1 MIIAIDGTAA
11 AGKSTLARRI
21 AAHYGLPHLDTGS
34 IYRGVARDVIKG
46 GHALTDVQAAAEAA
60 RNLDASTLSDPELRL
75 KGNGEAASVV
85 AAYPEV
91 RAELLA
97 FQRAFAAN
105 PEGAVVEGRDI
116 GTVVCP
122 GAHAKIFVTA
132 SAQSRA
138 KRRYIELKG
147 YGVETTEDAVLREI
161 EDRDRRDRERPVS
174 PLIPAKDALLLD
186 TTELDIEKALATALE
201 LIDKAAGVR

>member
-11 AGKSTLARRI
+11 AAKHAGEADRGALRAAALGHRLDLPGRGARRCQ
-21 AAHYGLPHLDTGS
+21 G
-34 IYRGVARDVIKG
+34 RAR
-46 GHALTDVQAAAEAA
+46 LTDIEAAAEAA

-75 KGNGEAASVV
+75 KGTGEAASVV

-91 RAELLA
+91 RAALLA
-97 FQRAFAAN
+97 YQRAFAAN
-105 PEGAVVEGRDI
+105 PGGAVLEGRDI

-122 GAHAKIFVTA
+122 GAHAKIFVSA
-132 SAQSRA
+132 SAQARA
-138 KRRYIELKG
+138 ARRYVELRG
-147 YGVETTEDAVLREI
+147 YGVDIAEETVLREI

-186 TTELDIEKALATALE
+186 TTELDIEKALAAALE
-201 LIDKAAGVR
+201 LIDKAAGLR